1 MNQTQSQMVLN
12 RVKCLECG
20 EILTSYHRHDYKT
33 CSCTNVTMVDGGLE
47 YQRYGGMDLLKVDH
61 SPTVYLSNDH
71 DQMRISFHWG
81 TYGKNGDQPRR
92 WITPAEMSNDHI
104 ENILHDLGHRI
115 EPWIKNILV
124 NEQKYR
130 QENNILIED

>member
-1 MNQTQSQMVLN
+1 M
-12 RVKCLECG
+12 
-20 EILTSYHRHDYKT
+20 I
-33 CSCTNVTMVDGGLE
+33 DGGLE
-47 YQRYGGMDLLKVDH
+47 YQRFGGMDMLKVDN

-92 WITPAEMSNDHI
+92 WITPAEMSNLHI
-104 ENILHDLGHRI
+104 ENIIRDLGHRI

-130 QENNILIED
+130 QDNNILIED

>member
-1 MNQTQSQMVLN
+1 MSDRQMVLN

-33 CSCTNVTMVDGGLE
+33 CKCENVTMVDGGLD
-47 YQRYGGMDLLKVDH
+47 YQRLGGKSLLKVDR

-81 TYGKNGDQPRR
+81 TYGKDGDKPVR
-92 WITPAEMSNDHI
+92 WITPAEMSNQHI
-104 ENILHDLGHRI
+104 ENILNVLGHRI

-124 NEQKYR
+124 NEQNYR
-130 QENNILIED
+130 TENNILIED

>member
-1 MNQTQSQMVLN
+1 MNGLEQMVLN

-20 EILTSYHRHDYKT
+20 EVLTSYHRHDYKT
-33 CSCTNVTMVDGGLE
+33 CSCTNVTMVDGGLT
-47 YQRYGGMDLLKVDH
+47 YQRYGGVDMLKVDR

-92 WITPAEMSNDHI
+92 WITVSEMSNDHI
-104 ENILHDLGHRI
+104 QNILNDLGHRI

-130 QENNILIED
+130 TEHNILIQD